1 MVDVQQ
7 KRDKESQ
14 RKADLAVYALAAF
27 YIMTYACTVMANR
40 LAIMGIPLSSVI
52 GVDLNVSSLSG
63 TLAAAGG
70 LACLVMTVLD
80 WRRGGLIAMSMIAV
94 SAVSVTVRVVN
105 EGNLNLLVGTAAFV
119 MNFTSV
125 CLCRYGMKRS
135 EERANKDYLTGLDNR
150 RSLISDLATLTK
162 RGSHFGL
169 LYLDLDNFK
178 YVNDTYG
185 HIAGDQ
191 VLIEVCERW
200 KENLPQNASIYRVG
214 GDEFIAIVPKIESKP
229 ENYLT
234 DLAAKL
240 IEVVSREKF
249 GGNQGDRYVTTST
262 GIVRY
267 PTDSTEAETLI
278 RFADVAMYQAKSS
291 GRDRYVVFDGSMSA
305 QLTREYELETIV
317 REALDKQWFY
327 LVYQPQFSANGKKL
341 RGFESLLR
349 LRTAS
354 GEFVSPGE
362 FIPVAERT
370 DLIFAIDEMVIRR
383 AAREFQSFV
392 NVPGSELT
400 LSVNISAKHIVEPGF
415 VDTVQRILREEEFPP
430 QHFEIE
436 ITEYCMIESMDKAIA
451 AMNRLKEMGVVL
463 AMDDF
468 GTGYS
473 SMSYLSRMPIDV
485 LKVDK
490 SLIDNINSNRKEDQ
504 FVNMIISMGHIL
516 GAVVIAE
523 GVEDES
529 QLALLREA
537 DCDYIQGYIWGRPM
551 ELDLAME
558 LVDQSRKNG

>member
-14 RKADLAVYALAAF
+14 RRADIAVYVLAAF
-27 YIMTYACTVMANR
+27 YIMTYALTVMANR
-40 LAIMGIPLSSVI
+40 LAVMGIPMSSVI
-52 GVDLNVSSLSG
+52 GIDLNVSSLSG

-80 WRRGGLIAMSMIAV
+80 WRRGGNIAMAMIGV
-94 SAVSVTVRVVN
+94 SAVSVTVRVIN
-105 EGNLNLLVGTAAFV
+105 EGNLNLLVGTAAFI

-125 CLCRYGMKRS
+125 WLCRYGMRRS

-150 RSLISDLATLTK
+150 RSLINDLASLTK

-169 LYLDLDNFK
+169 LYMDLDNFK
-178 YVNDTYG
+178 YVNDTFG

-191 VLIEVCERW
+191 VLIEVCARW
-200 KENLPQNASIYRVG
+200 KDNLPKNASIYRVG
-214 GDEFIAIVPKIESKP
+214 GDEFIAIVPKIENKP
-229 ENYLT
+229 ESYLT

-240 IEVVSREKF
+240 IEAVSREKF
-249 GGNQGDRYVTTST
+249 GGNQGDRYVTTSI

-278 RFADVAMYQAKSS
+278 RYADAAMYQAKNC
-291 GRDRYVVFDGSMSA
+291 GRDRYVVFNESMSA
-305 QLTREYELETIV
+305 QITREYELESLI

-327 LVYQPQFSANGKKL
+327 LVYQPQFSAGGKKL

-362 FIPVAERT
+362 FIPVAEKT
-370 DLIFAIDEMVIRR
+370 DLIFAIDEMVVRR
-383 AAREFQSFV
+383 AAREFRNFV
-392 NVPGSELT
+392 NIPGNELT

-415 VDTVQRILREEEFPP
+415 VDTIQRILREEDFPP

-451 AMNRLKEMGVVL
+451 AMKRLKEMGIVL

-468 GTGYS
+468 GTGYA

-485 LKVDK
+485 LKIDK
-490 SLIDNINSNRKEDQ
+490 SLVDNISSDQKEDQ
-504 FVNMIISMGHIL
+504 FVNMIISMGQIL
-516 GAVVIAE
+516 GTVVIAE
-523 GVEDES
+523 GVEDEA
-529 QLALLREA
+529 QLALLRKA
-537 DCDYIQGYIWGRPM
+537 NCDYIQGYIWGRPM

>member
-7 KRDKESQ
+7 KLDKERQ
-14 RKADLAVYALAAF
+14 RKSNLIVYALTAF
-27 YIMTYACTVMANR
+27 YIMTYALTAMANR
-40 LAIMGIPLSSVI
+40 LAVMGIPMSSVI
-52 GVDLNVSSLSG
+52 GIDLNVSSLSG

-70 LACLVMTVLD
+70 VSCLIMTVID
-80 WRRGGLIAMSMIAV
+80 WRRGGMIAMSLIGL
-94 SAVSVTVRVVN
+94 SAVSVTVRVIN
-105 EGNLNLLVGTAAFV
+105 EGNLNLLVGTAAFI

-125 CLCRYGMKRS
+125 WLCRYGMKRS

-150 RSLISDLATLTK
+150 RSLINDLASLTK

-169 LYLDLDNFK
+169 LYMDLDNFK

-191 VLIEVCERW
+191 VLIEVCDRW
-200 KENLPQNASIYRVG
+200 KENLPKNASIYRVG
-214 GDEFIAIVPKIESKP
+214 GDEFIAIVPKIENKP
-229 ENYLT
+229 ESYLT
-234 DLAAKL
+234 ELAAKL
-240 IEVVSREKF
+240 IEAVSREKF
-249 GGNQGDRYVTTST
+249 GGNQGDRYVTTSI

-267 PTDSTEAETLI
+267 PKDSTESETLI
-278 RFADVAMYQAKSS
+278 RYADAAMYRAKSS
-291 GRDRYVVFDGSMSA
+291 GRDRYVVFDESMSA
-305 QLTREYELETIV
+305 QLVREYELESLI

-327 LVYQPQFSANGKKL
+327 LVYQPQFSAGGKKL

-370 DLIFAIDEMVIRR
+370 DLIFAIDEMVVRR
-383 AAREFQSFV
+383 AAREFRNFV
-392 NVPGSELT
+392 NIPGNELT
-400 LSVNISAKHIVEPGF
+400 LSVNISAKHLVEPGF
-415 VDTVQRILREEEFPP
+415 VDMIQRILREEDFPP

-436 ITEYCMIESMDKAIA
+436 ITEYCMIESMDKAIS
-451 AMNRLKEMGVVL
+451 AMKRLKEMGIVL

-468 GTGYS
+468 GTGYA

-485 LKVDK
+485 LKIDK
-490 SLIDNINSNRKEDQ
+490 SLVDNISSDRKEDQ
-504 FVNMIISMGHIL
+504 FVNMIISMGQIL
-516 GAVVIAE
+516 GTVVIAE
-523 GVEDES
+523 GVEDEA
-529 QLALLREA
+529 QLALLRKA
-537 DCDYIQGYIWGRPM
+537 NCDYIQGYIWGRPM